1 VLPDTP
7 PHRRATIVG
16 IGQTE
21 FEKKIERSELALA
34 CDAIVHACEDC
45 GIPVTEIDGITRYD
59 VEQNTEWDVI
69 YTLGIPHL
77 NFFAGTP
84 SGGGGVAGTIILAA
98 LAVESGHANTVVVYR
113 ARKRGRL
120 SGYGAGA
127 NEGGRPW
134 AKVGTLLKGSQQ
146 YHLPFGLASPAQ
158 EMALIARRHMHV
170 YGTRAE
176 QFGMQAVAQRAHAAS
191 NPAAIMREAI
201 TLEEWRNSRMIADP
215 LRLFDCSLE
224 NDGAVALIVT
234 TAERA
239 RGLRQEPVHVLAGA
253 QGEHPI
259 HTQLPVYFTET
270 GDFGGRETGGW
281 SIGRRLFESAG
292 IGPGDVDVAMIFD
305 HFTMAIPLTL
315 EQYGFCGVGEGG
327 AFIESGATRWPGGQ
341 LPVNTHGG
349 SNGEAF
355 IHGFNHL
362 PEAVRQL
369 RGTAVNQVEGC
380 EVAFV
385 NGSITDCAGAV
396 LLSRSAK

>member
-1 VLPDTP
+1 VLPETP

-21 FEKKIERSELALA
+21 FEKTIERSELALA
-34 CDAIVHACEDC
+34 CDAIIHACEDC

-98 LAVESGHANTVVVYR
+98 LAVETGQANTVVVYR

-120 SGYGAGA
+120 SGYGSGA

-134 AKVGTLLKGSQQ
+134 AKAGTLLKGSQQ

-176 QFGMQAVAQRAHAAS
+176 QFGMQAVVQRAHAAS

-201 TLEEWRNSRMIADP
+201 TLEEWRSSRMIADP

-224 NDGAVALIVT
+224 NDGAVALVVT

-239 RGLRQEPVHVLAGA
+239 GGLRQRPVHVLAGA

-270 GDFGGRETGGW
+270 GDFGGSETGGW

-327 AFIESGATRWPGGQ
+327 AFIESGATRWPDGR

-369 RGTAVNQVEGC
+369 RGTAVNQVDGC

-396 LLSRSAK
+396 LLGQ

>member
-1 VLPDTP
+1 VLSETLS
-7 PHRRATIVG
+7 HRRATIVG

-34 CDAIVHACEDC
+34 CDAIMDACEDC

-59 VEQNTEWDVI
+59 VEQNTEWDII
-69 YTLGIPHL
+69 YALGIPHL

-84 SGGGGVAGTIILAA
+84 SGGGGVAGTVILAA
-98 LAVESGHANTVVVYR
+98 LAVETGQANTVVVYR

-120 SGYGAGA
+120 SGYGSGA

-134 AKVGTLLKGSQQ
+134 AKAGTLLKGSQQ
-146 YHLPFGLASPAQ
+146 YHRPFGLASPAQ

-176 QFGMQAVAQRAHAAS
+176 QFGMQAVVQRAHAAS
-191 NPAAIMREAI
+191 NPSAIMRNAI
-201 TLEEWRNSRMIADP
+201 TLEEWSSSRMIADP

-224 NDGAVALIVT
+224 NDGAVALVVT

-239 RGLRQEPVHVLAGA
+239 RGLRQKPVYVLAGA

-315 EQYGFCGVGEGG
+315 EQYGFCGAGEGG
-327 AFIESGATRWPGGQ
+327 AFIESGATRWPDGQ

-369 RGTAVNQVEGC
+369 RGTAVNQVDGC

-396 LLSRSAK
+396 LLGR